1 MNSQQTRTRRQRH
14 CRECGCT
21 DHDRRNCPVL
31 RASRERNEIQNTP
44 SSEPQTQTSQYIWTG
59 GGLSGMSGLIHL
71 VQRNLETNQNA
82 ETNQQD
88 SDEQMARR
96 LQMQEMN
103 QDTRMSITNNT
114 RSCIYVYKFN
124 HQTGYWNLGNRY
136 IDAGCTGNLIL
147 HTMQSSIDIKPI
159 FVLNHDY
166 GPSVIMEDINKDH
179 ILKMFDN
186 DMSFTNLPKNE
197 NGVIMLDIGT
207 QESSQADLW
216 KEAALKTS
224 YIIHQLNR
232 LGANKN
238 PNYELILDMF
248 QDIQFPEHTEQ
259 DKERSGI
266 SSSWTNIQ
274 VTTGIDEPTAEESE
288 RLIREQQ
295 MRRQGH

>member
-1 MNSQQTRTRRQRH
+1 M
-14 CRECGCT
+14 
-21 DHDRRNCPVL
+21 
-31 RASRERNEIQNTP
+31 SRDQISAVFN
-44 SSEPQTQTSQYIWTG
+44 
-59 GGLSGMSGLIHL
+59 SGLINL
-71 VQRNLETNQNA
+71 VQRNVDTNQIMNTNQNVETNQ
-82 ETNQQD
+82 E

-103 QDTRMSITNNT
+103 QDTRMIITNNT

-124 HQTGYWNLGNRY
+124 HQTGYWSLGNRY

-147 HTMQSSIDIKPI
+147 HTITVIDIKPI

-166 GPSVIMEDINKDH
+166 GSSVIMEDINKDH

-197 NGVIMLDIGT
+197 NGVIMLDIGP
-207 QESSQADLW
+207 QESSQVDLW
-216 KEAALKTS
+216 KEAALKTA

-248 QDIQFPEHTEQ
+248 QDITFPEHTEQ

-274 VTTGIDEPTAEESE
+274 ETTGIDEPTVEESE
-288 RLIREQQ
+288 RVIREQQ
-295 MRRQGH
+295 IYKTWVIKISIVIDVS